1 VEGAALQIAMS
12 CDCKHCYKKRI
23 AGKRLGVIT
32 LRQRVIAI
40 KNSTELTNR
49 RGGLF
54 TFQKA

>member
-1 VEGAALQIAMS
+1 MWRELLYLIAMS
-12 CDCKHCYKKRI
+12 CEHCYKKRI

-32 LRQRVIAI
+32 LRQRVITI

-49 RGGLF
+49 RGWLF